1 MRFFI
6 ALFCSVLA
14 LTAAATESEPPLR
27 EVSGQITVL
36 DRMALPDDTM
46 RIVDLTTAQDAPVL
60 ALRELTG
67 GAQAPFDFVL
77 MAPQDET
84 LVLRVGL
91 RTLDDV
97 VWLSEPV
104 AIAPGSDPVN
114 TGPLRAPRIPQ
125 MGATALLSCGNQ
137 LVEAGMLPESMRIRL
152 NEQVMTL
159 TPQATGSG
167 TLYVDD
173 TNPATSLHLMDDD
186 TALLRIDGAEL
197 SECTVI
203 RPQIDITL
211 GVWNISA
218 IDDTPAMFPSRTELV
233 FYPDGR
239 MTASVGCNR
248 LIGGYRRHGGLLS
261 FGRLASTRMACPEG
275 LDAQEA
281 RFTQILPKVDGYALD
296 ADAGRLLLTSG
307 GKTVLRARR

>member
-1 MRFFI
+1 MRIFI
-6 ALFCSVLA
+6 ALFGSLLA
-14 LTAAATESEPPLR
+14 LTAAATESEHPLR
-27 EVSGQITVL
+27 EVTGQIMVL
-36 DRMALPDDTM
+36 ERLALSEDTM
-46 RIVDLTTAQDAPVL
+46 LIVDVTSMQDDPVMG
-60 ALRELTG
+60 LRQSTS

-77 MAPQDET
+77 EVPPEEV

-91 RTLDDV
+91 RSQDDV

-104 AIAPGSDPVN
+104 AIAPGTTPLDM
-114 TGPLRAPRIPQ
+114 GPLRAPRIPL

-137 LVEAGMLPESMRIRL
+137 LVEAGMMPESLRIRL

-159 TPQATGSG
+159 MPQPAASG
-167 TLYVDD
+167 AFYVDD
-173 TNPATSLHLMDDD
+173 TNPATSLHLRDD

-197 SECTVI
+197 SECTVLQT
-203 RPQIDITL
+203 RNDITA
-211 GVWNISA
+211 GVWKISA

-248 LIGGYRRHGGLLS
+248 LVGGYRRHGGLLS
-261 FGRLASTRMACPEG
+261 FGRLASTRMSCPEG
-275 LDAQEA
+275 LDVQEA

-296 ADAGRLLLTSG
+296 TDAGRLSLTAG
-307 GKTVLRARR
+307 GQTVLRARR